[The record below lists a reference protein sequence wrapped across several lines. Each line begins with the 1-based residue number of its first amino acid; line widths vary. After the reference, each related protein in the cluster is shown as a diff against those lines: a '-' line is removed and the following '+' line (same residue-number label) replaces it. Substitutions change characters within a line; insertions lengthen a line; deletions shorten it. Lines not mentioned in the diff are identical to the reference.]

1 MDRIM
6 AREARKAER
15 DEENGQPIYHPEDR
29 MRENAW
35 LGAIFYPLALVVYG
49 WTVQKG
55 VHWIVPVRD
64 PTCYAVLCRAMQ
76 LQSLTLFYT
85 R

>member
-6 AREARKAER
+6 AREARKAGR
-15 DEENGQPIYHPEDR
+15 DEENGRPIYRPEDR

-35 LGAIFYPLALVVYG
+35 LGAIFYPLALFVYG

-64 PTCYAVLCRAMQ
+64 SNCYAVLCRAMQ
-76 LQSLTLFYT
+76 LQSLTLFCT